1 MHPLMDVI
9 IMSQVIRTRVVL
21 RRSITRLVLIP
32 LLPLIAEAAPS
43 TAEAFRVVA
52 VVIVNDGV

>member
-1 MHPLMDVI
+1 MDVT

-21 RRSITRLVLIP
+21 HRSSTRVVLIP